1 MTAAPPLTRR
11 QLLLRGAFGLG
22 AMATGLGIYRG
33 RGSTSDRKS
42 SAAGTINQTVQ
53 VPQAKPAAH
62 AYPYDPMAVL
72 REFDWGEVVTE
83 NGRSIRQF
91 TLTAKSLPLQLN
103 PAVTFMTWSLNGR
116 VPGPTLRAKAGE
128 RLRIIFHNAD
138 ATSHS
143 LHFHGVHPAAM
154 DGIQPV
160 RRGKTFVYE
169 FDAAPVGLHPY
180 HCHVAPVAH
189 HIGKGLYGL
198 LIIDPPEPRPPADE
212 LVLVMGGYDLK
223 HQGKNDLYAF
233 NGIPNFYRDR
243 PISIYQGQLVR
254 LYLLNLV
261 EFDPVMTFHIHA
273 NLFQVYPTGRGLV
286 PREETDVISMGIAER
301 HILEFT
307 YNEPGMYMFHPHQD
321 AIAERGCMGHFM
333 VLPRPA

>member
-11 QLLLRGAFGLG
+11 QLLLRGALGLG
-22 AMATGLGIYRG
+22 AIATGGVACQG
-33 RGSTSDRKS
+33 RSASDPP
-42 SAAGTINQTVQ
+42 AQAVQ
-53 VPQAKPAAH
+53 VPQSQSPSN
-62 AYPYDPMAVL
+62 AYPYDPMALL

-91 TLTAKSLPLQLN
+91 QLTAKSLPLQLN
-103 PAVTFMTWSLNGR
+103 AAVTFMTWSLNGR

-143 LHFHGVHPAAM
+143 LHFHGIHPAAM

-180 HCHVAPVAH
+180 HCHIAPVAH

-198 LIIDPPEPRPPADE
+198 LIIDAPEPRPPADE

-223 HQGKNDLYAF
+223 KQGKNDLYAF

-243 PISIYQGQLVR
+243 PIDIYQGQLVR

-273 NLFQVYPTGRGLV
+273 NLFQVYPTGRSLV
-286 PREETDVISMGIAER
+286 PREETDVVSMGIAER

-321 AIAERGCMGHFM
+321 AIAERGCMGHFR
-333 VLPRPA
+333 VLPRPV

>member
-11 QLLLRGAFGLG
+11 QLLLRGALGLG
-22 AMATGLGIYRG
+22 AI
-33 RGSTSDRKS
+33 
-42 SAAGTINQTVQ
+42 AAGGVACQGRSASGPKAQTVQ
-53 VPQAKPAAH
+53 VPQPKPLSN
-62 AYPYDPMAVL
+62 AYPYDPMALL
-72 REFDWGEVVTE
+72 REFDVGEVVTE

-91 TLTAKSLPLQLN
+91 KLTAKSLPLQLN
-103 PAVTFMTWSLNGR
+103 AAITFMTWSLNGR

-143 LHFHGVHPAAM
+143 LHFHGIHPAAM

-180 HCHVAPVAH
+180 HCHIAPVAH

-223 HQGKNDLYAF
+223 RQGKNDLYAF

-243 PISIYQGQLVR
+243 PIEIYQGQLVR

-273 NLFQVYPTGRGLV
+273 NLFQVYPTGRSLV
-286 PREETDVISMGIAER
+286 PREETDVVTMGIAER

-307 YNEPGMYMFHPHQD
+307 YNDPGMYMFHPHQD
-321 AIAERGCMGHFM
+321 EIAERGCMGHFM
-333 VLPRPA
+333 VLPRPV

>member
-1 MTAAPPLTRR
+1 MTEAPRSSPLTRR
-11 QLLLRGAFGLG
+11 QLLMRGAFGLG
-22 AMATGLGIYRG
+22 TVATAIAGYG
-33 RGSTSDRKS
+33 RFAS
-42 SAAGTINQTVQ
+42 SSGTIGQTAAVQ
-53 VPQAKPAAH
+53 VPQPQSPAG

-72 REFDWGEVVTE
+72 REFDQGQVVVE

-91 TLTAKSLPLQLN
+91 ELTAKSMPLQLN
-103 PAVTFMTWSLNGR
+103 AAVTFMTWSLNGR

-143 LHFHGVHPAAM
+143 LHFHGIHPAAM
-154 DGIQPV
+154 DGISPV

-180 HCHVAPVAH
+180 HCHIAPVAH

-212 LVLVMGGYDLK
+212 LVLVMAGYDLK
-223 HQGKNDLYAF
+223 RQGKNDLYAF

-243 PISIYQGQLVR
+243 PIEIYQNQLVR

-273 NLFQVYPTGRGLV
+273 NLFQVFPTGRTLV
-286 PREETDVISMGIAER
+286 PREETDVVSMGIAER

-307 YNEPGMYMFHPHQD
+307 YADPGMYMFHPHQD
-321 AIAERGCMGHFM
+321 EIAERGCMGHFM
-333 VLPRPA
+333 VRPRPA